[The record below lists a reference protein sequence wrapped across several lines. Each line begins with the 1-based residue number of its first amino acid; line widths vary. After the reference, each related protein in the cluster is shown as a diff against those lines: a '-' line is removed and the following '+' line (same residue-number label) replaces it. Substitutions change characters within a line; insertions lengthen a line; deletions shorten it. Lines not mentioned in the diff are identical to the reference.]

1 MAPVRRMWNSD
12 EPIDDY
18 ALVHM
23 ASAGGDTLVA
33 IALADSIFFSL
44 PVDQASVRVALYLAL
59 TMAPLAVAGPVL
71 VPLLDRGRFRRT
83 ISFAASAGRSVAAL
97 LAAPR
102 VSSLLLFPLTFLILV
117 LSKVHSISKTAL
129 AAAYASPD
137 EGLVSINARLGRVAG
152 AGVGIAVG
160 PGLLVLALGGSTAVL
175 YLASAVFAV
184 AALLNLQLER
194 RDVDV
199 PASGAPAEP
208 SALRGRIPDLGAAAA
223 GNAALRA
230 AQGFLVFLVA
240 FGLRRAGLPTY
251 WLGVA
256 VGAGVVGGVLGDV
269 LAPRVSE
276 RVREEVAVLGSL
288 LAAGLIAF
296 AAFEVFSL
304 PVLAVFSLLSGM
316 STEIGRLAFQ
326 SLMQRRAPA
335 GAHGRVF
342 VRYEVSFQLAWVAG
356 ALIPALFPISLRT
369 GLLALAAFDVAI
381 GALYFLRRRRIDR

>member
-1 MAPVRRMWNSD
+1 MWNSD

-18 ALVHM
+18 ALVHL
-23 ASAGGDTLVA
+23 ASASGDTLVA
-33 IALADSIFFSL
+33 LALADSIFFSL

-71 VPLLDRGRFRRT
+71 VPLLDRGRYRRT

-199 PASGAPAEP
+199 LASSTPGERPP
-208 SALRGRIPDLGAAAA
+208 VLRGRIPDLGAAAA

-276 RVREEVAVLGSL
+276 QIREEVAVLGSL
-288 LAAGLIAF
+288 LAAGVVAF

-342 VRYEVSFQLAWVAG
+342 VRYEVAFQLAWVAG
-356 ALIPALFPISLRT
+356 ALIPALIPISLRT

-381 GALYFLRRRRIDR
+381 GAVYFLRRRRREDR

>member
-1 MAPVRRMWNSD
+1 MWNSD

-71 VPLLDRGRFRRT
+71 VPLLDRGRYRRT

-117 LSKVHSISKTAL
+117 LSKVHAISKTAL

-137 EGLVSINARLGRVAG
+137 EGLMSINARLGRVAG

-194 RDVDV
+194 RDAEV
-199 PASGAPAEP
+199 PASDAPAERP
-208 SALRGRIPDLGAAAA
+208 AAHRGRIPDLGAAAT

-256 VGAGVVGGVLGDV
+256 VGAGVVGGVLGDII
-269 LAPRVSE
+269 APRVSE
-276 RVREEVAVLGSL
+276 RIREEVAVLGSL
-288 LAAGLIAF
+288 VAAGLVAF

-316 STEIGRLAFQ
+316 STEVGRLAFQ

-342 VRYEVSFQLAWVAG
+342 VRYEVTFQLAWVGG
-356 ALIPALFPISLRT
+356 ALVPALFPISLRT
-369 GLLALAAFDVAI
+369 GLLVLAAFDVGV
-381 GALYFLRRRRIDR
+381 GAVYFLRRRRRGEP